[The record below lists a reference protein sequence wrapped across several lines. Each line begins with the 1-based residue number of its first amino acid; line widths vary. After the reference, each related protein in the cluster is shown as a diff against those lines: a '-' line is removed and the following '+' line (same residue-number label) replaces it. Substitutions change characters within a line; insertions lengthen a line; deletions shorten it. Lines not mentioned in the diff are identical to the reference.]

1 MMDRLPLGE
10 CTICGAQA
18 RLPHQCPRCKKGG
31 CEKDD
36 CAKHIRRVDQ
46 CRVSARGQQYAE

>member
-1 MMDRLPLGE
+1 MMKMFPQGS

-18 RLPHQCPRCKKGG
+18 RLPNQCPQCKKGA

-36 CAKHIRRVDQ
+36 CVKLIRRVSQ
-46 CRVSARGQQYAE
+46 CRAPAKG

>member
-1 MMDRLPLGE
+1 MMKLLPKGS

-18 RLPHQCPRCKKGG
+18 RLPNQCPRCRKGA

-36 CAKHIRRVDQ
+36 CAKFISRVDL
-46 CRVSARGQQYAE
+46 CRVPAKG

>member
-31 CEKDD
+31 CEKTD
-36 CAKHIRRVDQ
+36 CAKNIRRVDQ
-46 CRVSARGQQYAE
+46 CRVSARAQQYVE

>member
-10 CTICGAQA
+10 CTICGVQA
-18 RLPHQCPRCKKGG
+18 RLPHQCPRCRKGA
-31 CEKDD
+31 CEKPE

-46 CRVSARGQQYAE
+46 CRAAARAQQYVE